1 MKTVTRV
8 QDRTGNE
15 EIEAAELGLPP
26 SVQAAL
32 GELVNAAKDGLLA
45 LSVGVGLGVLHEL
58 METEVD
64 EVVGPKSQH
73 DTERTAV
80 RHGHEAGEVT
90 LGGRRVGVQ
99 RPRVRWAD
107 GTEEV
112 EIVTYEH
119 FASGIR

>member
-1 MKTVTRV
+1 MKTVTRA

-15 EIEAAELGLPP
+15 EIGGAELALPA
-26 SVQAAL
+26 SAQVAL

-73 DTERTAV
+73 DPQRTAV

-90 LGGRRVGVQ
+90 LGGRGSGWRARGSA
-99 RPRVRWAD
+99 RRTTARRRRSTRMSISPRA
-107 GTEEV
+107 
-112 EIVTYEH
+112 
-119 FASGIR
+119 IR